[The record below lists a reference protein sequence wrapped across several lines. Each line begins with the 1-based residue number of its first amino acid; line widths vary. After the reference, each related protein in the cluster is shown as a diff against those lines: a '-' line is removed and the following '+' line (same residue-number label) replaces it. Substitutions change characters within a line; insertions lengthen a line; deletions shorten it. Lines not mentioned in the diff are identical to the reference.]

1 VLVLLTA
8 WSRGLAEKLTGPQ
21 LVNKFP
27 AVYGTRRFVTVF
39 TRARHLSLS
48 WARPSKSM
56 LLLHS
61 TSLRSIWILSSRL
74 HFPVPRLLCLVRNRL
89 RFFFYGEELLA
100 LRPNPKLEDHP
111 LSDVRDCAFSIFVS
125 ILHLCRP
132 YLHPQPEDAPCRGD
146 RDPLITV
153 TGTHLSRLQGPTYH
167 DERDPLI
174 TVTWTHVSRWQG
186 PTYHGD
192 RDPLVTVTGTHLHRC
207 DIESMTSPP
216 SYVRCQWIT
225 YIHCQS

>member
-1 VLVLLTA
+1 MLLLLTA

-74 HFPVPRLLCLVRNRL
+74 RFPVPRLLRLVRNRL
-89 RFFFYGEELLA
+89 RFFSYGEELLA
-100 LRPNPKLEDHP
+100 PRPNPKLEDHP
-111 LSDVRDCAFSIFVS
+111 LSDVRNCAFSIFVS

-132 YLHPQPEDAPCRGD
+132 FLHSQPEDAPCRGD
-146 RDPLITV
+146 RDPLITIY
-153 TGTHLSRLQGPTYH
+153 GPTYH
-167 DERDPLI
+167 GDRGPLI
-174 TVTWTHVSRWQG
+174 TVTGIHLSRWQG

-192 RDPLVTVTGTHLHRC
+192 RDRLITVTGTDLSRWQGPTFHGDSDPLFTVTGTHLSRWQG
-207 DIESMTSPP
+207 P
-216 SYVRCQWIT
+216 T
-225 YIHCQS
+225 YIGVT